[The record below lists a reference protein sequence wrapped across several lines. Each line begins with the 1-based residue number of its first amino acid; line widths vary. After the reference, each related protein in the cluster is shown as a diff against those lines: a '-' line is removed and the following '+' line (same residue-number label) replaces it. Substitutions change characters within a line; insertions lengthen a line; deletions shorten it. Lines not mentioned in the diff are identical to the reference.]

1 MLRLWRK
8 GMKITENIKSPAVV
22 LLLTMLAFLTYSCD
36 NGNEP
41 SGARVYEGERVPLSI
56 NMGHVMQL
64 TMTKPLF
71 QYAQSFS
78 TTRMNW
84 CITMLLRS

>member
-41 SGARVYEGERVPLSI
+41 SG
-56 NMGHVMQL
+56 HVFM
-64 TMTKPLF
+64 KAKGF
-71 QYAQSFS
+71 
-78 TTRMNW
+78 R
-84 CITMLLRS
+84 